1 MLLPKTTPGLHW
13 RGIEPPLALSDY
25 RLIAFDMDSTL
36 ISIETLDEMADLM
49 GRKAEVAALTEA
61 AMRGEIVDYKQSLR
75 ERVALLAGM
84 PEAALDEVY
93 EQRLRINPGAE
104 TLIAA
109 CKAAGLTCLLVTGG
123 FTCFTDRLRVRL
135 GLDDVR
141 ANVLEVEDGRLTG
154 RLLPQAWGDICDGEE
169 KRRKLLEVCAALGVG
184 PERANA
190 VGDGANDLPM
200 MRAAGLSVGYR
211 AKPAVRQE
219 VNVAI
224 DTGGLDR
231 LLELFRPSS
240 CFPDV

>member
-1 MLLPKTTPGLHW
+1 MPLSSAHPGVQC
-13 RGIEPPLALSDY
+13 RGITPPLSLSDFNV
-25 RLIAFDMDSTL
+25 IAFDMDSTL

-49 GRKAEVAALTEA
+49 GKKAEVAALTEA
-61 AMRGEIVDYKQSLR
+61 AMRGDIVDYKQSLR

-84 PEAALDEVY
+84 PQALLDEVY
-93 EQRLRINPGAE
+93 EQRVRINPGAE

-141 ANVLEVEDGRLTG
+141 ANVLEIIDGRLTG
-154 RLLPQAWGDICDGEE
+154 KLLPQPWGDICDGEQ
-169 KRRKLLEVCAALGVG
+169 KRLKLLEVCAQLGVG
-184 PERANA
+184 PERAIA

-200 MRAAGLSVGYR
+200 MRVAGVSVGYH
-211 AKPAVRQE
+211 AKPAVRQQ

-224 DTGGLDR
+224 DAGGLDQ
-231 LLELFRPSS
+231 LLTVIRTEHTK
-240 CFPDV
+240 

>member
-1 MLLPKTTPGLHW
+1 MLLPTTIPGLQW

-25 RLIAFDMDSTL
+25 KLIAFDMDSTL
-36 ISIETLDEMADLM
+36 ISIETLDEMADLV
-49 GRKAEVAALTEA
+49 GKKAEVAALTEA

-84 PEAALDEVY
+84 PAAALDEVY
-93 EQRLRINPGAE
+93 ERRLRINPGAE
-104 TLIAA
+104 ALIAA
-109 CKAAGLTCLLVTGG
+109 CKAAGLRCLLVTGG
-123 FTCFTDRLRVRL
+123 FTCFTDRLRARL

-141 ANVLEVEDGRLTG
+141 ANVLEVRDGHLTG
-154 RLLPQAWGDICDGEE
+154 RLLPQPWGDICDGEE
-169 KRRKLLEVCAALGVG
+169 KRRKLLEVCASLGTG
-184 PERANA
+184 PERAIA

-224 DTGGLDR
+224 DEGGLDR
-231 LLELFRPSS
+231 LLELF
-240 CFPDV
+240 

>member
-1 MLLPKTTPGLHW
+1 MLLPTTIPGLQW

-25 RLIAFDMDSTL
+25 KLIAFDMDSTL
-36 ISIETLDEMADLM
+36 ISIETLDEMADLV
-49 GRKAEVAALTEA
+49 GKKAEVAALTEA

-93 EQRLRINPGAE
+93 ERRLRINPGAE
-104 TLIAA
+104 ALIAA
-109 CKAAGLTCLLVTGG
+109 CKAAGLRCLLVTGG
-123 FTCFTDRLRVRL
+123 FTCFTDRLRARL

-141 ANVLEVEDGRLTG
+141 ANVLEVRDGRLTG
-154 RLLPQAWGDICDGEE
+154 RLLPQPWGDICDGEE
-169 KRRKLLEVCAALGVG
+169 KRRKLLEVCASLGTG
-184 PERANA
+184 PERAIA

-224 DTGGLDR
+224 DEGGLDR
-231 LLELFRPSS
+231 LLELF
-240 CFPDV
+240 

>member
-1 MLLPKTTPGLHW
+1 MALPTTIPGLHW
-13 RGIEPPLALSDY
+13 RGIEPPFALSDY
-25 RLIAFDMDSTL
+25 KLIAFDMDSTL

-49 GRKAEVAALTEA
+49 GKKAEVAALTEA
-61 AMRGEIVDYKQSLR
+61 AMRGEIADYKQSLR
-75 ERVALLAGM
+75 ERVALLGGM

-109 CKAAGLTCLLVTGG
+109 CKKAGLACLLVTGG

-141 ANVLEVEDGRLTG
+141 ANVLEVRDGVLTG
-154 RLLPQAWGDICDGEE
+154 RLLPQDWGDICDGEE
-169 KRRKLLEVCAALGVG
+169 KRRKLLEACAALGVG
-184 PERANA
+184 PERAIA

-219 VNVAI
+219 VDVAI
-224 DTGGLDR
+224 DEGGLDR
-231 LLELFRPSS
+231 LLELFA
-240 CFPDV
+240 

>member
-1 MLLPKTTPGLHW
+1 MHSASTTPGLSW
-13 RGIEPPLALSDY
+13 RGITPPLALTDY
-25 RLIAFDMDSTL
+25 KLIAFDMDSTL

-49 GRKAEVAALTEA
+49 GKKAEVAALTEA
-61 AMRGEIVDYKQSLR
+61 AMRGEIKDYKQSLR

-93 EQRLRINPGAE
+93 EQRVRINPGAE

-141 ANVLEVEDGRLTG
+141 ANVLEIVDGRLTG

-184 PERANA
+184 PERAIA
-190 VGDGANDLPM
+190 VGAGAHDLPM
-200 MRAAGLSVGYR
+200 LRAAGRSVGYR
-211 AKPAVRQE
+211 AKPAVRAE

-224 DTGGLDR
+224 DEGGLDR
-231 LLELFRPSS
+231 LLELMAR
-240 CFPDV
+240 

>member
-1 MLLPKTTPGLHW
+1 MFASSTVPGLSW
-13 RGIEPPLALSDY
+13 RGITVPLTLTDY
-25 RLIAFDMDSTL
+25 KVIAFDMDSTL

-49 GRKAEVAALTEA
+49 GKKAEVAALTEA
-61 AMRGEIVDYKQSLR
+61 AMRGDIVDYKQSLR

-104 TLIAA
+104 ALIAA

-141 ANVLEVEDGRLTG
+141 ANVLEVADGRLTG

-169 KRRKLLEVCAALGVG
+169 KRRKLLEVCTALGVG
-184 PERANA
+184 PERAIA

-219 VNVAI
+219 VMVAI
-224 DTGGLDR
+224 DEGGLDR
-231 LLELFRPSS
+231 LLELTQGN
-240 CFPDV
+240 

>member
-1 MLLPKTTPGLHW
+1 MHSASTTSGLLW
-13 RGIEPPLALSDY
+13 RGIAPPLALTDY
-25 RLIAFDMDSTL
+25 KLIAFDMDSTL

-49 GRKAEVAALTEA
+49 GKKAEVAALTEA
-61 AMRGEIVDYKQSLR
+61 AMRGEIKDYKQSLR

-93 EQRLRINPGAE
+93 EQRVRINPGAE

-141 ANVLEVEDGRLTG
+141 ANVLEIVDGRLTG

-169 KRRKLLEVCAALGVG
+169 KRRKLLEVCASLGVG
-184 PERANA
+184 PERAIA

-200 MRAAGLSVGYR
+200 MGEAGLSVAYH
-211 AKPAVRQE
+211 AKPKVREQAM
-219 VNVAI
+219 VAI
-224 DTGGLDR
+224 NEGGLDR
-231 LLELFRPSS
+231 VLEVLK
-240 CFPDV
+240 

>member
-1 MLLPKTTPGLHW
+1 MLSSSSIPGVQW
-13 RGIEPPLALSDY
+13 RGITPPLSLSDF
-25 RLIAFDMDSTL
+25 RVIAFDMDSTL

-49 GRKAEVAALTEA
+49 GKKAQVAALTEA
-61 AMRGEIVDYKQSLR
+61 AMRGDIVDYKQSLR

-84 PEAALDEVY
+84 PAAMLNEVY
-93 EQRLRINPGAE
+93 DARVRINPGAE

-109 CKAAGLTCLLVTGG
+109 CKAEGLTCLLVTGG

-141 ANVLEVEDGRLTG
+141 ANVLEIVDGRLTG
-154 RLLPQAWGDICDGEE
+154 RLLPQPWGDICDGEQ
-169 KRRKLLEVCAALGVG
+169 KRMKLLEVCAQRGVG
-184 PERANA
+184 PERAIA

-200 MRAAGLSVGYR
+200 MRVAGLSVGYH

-224 DTGGLDR
+224 NEGGLDQ
-231 LLELFRPSS
+231 LLKVIRT
-240 CFPDV
+240 DHTK

>member
-1 MLLPKTTPGLHW
+1 MHSASTIPGLLW
-13 RGIEPPLALSDY
+13 RGVAPTLALTDY
-25 RLIAFDMDSTL
+25 KLIAFDMDSTL

-49 GRKAEVAALTEA
+49 GKKAEVAALTEA
-61 AMRGEIVDYKQSLR
+61 AMRGETKDYKQSLR

-93 EQRLRINPGAE
+93 EQRVRLNPGAE

-141 ANVLEVEDGRLTG
+141 ANVLEIVDGRLTG
-154 RLLPQAWGDICDGEE
+154 RLLPQVWGDICDGEE
-169 KRRKLLEVCAALGVG
+169 KRRKLLEVCASLGVG
-184 PERANA
+184 PERAIA

-211 AKPAVRQE
+211 AKPAVREE

-224 DTGGLDR
+224 DEGGLDR
-231 LLELFRPSS
+231 LLELMAR
-240 CFPDV
+240 

>member
-1 MLLPKTTPGLHW
+1 MLHSTPPAGLQW
-13 RGIEPPLALSDY
+13 RGITPPLALSDY
-25 RLIAFDMDSTL
+25 RVIAFDMDSTL

-49 GRKAEVAALTEA
+49 GKKAEVAALTEA

-75 ERVALLAGM
+75 DRVALLAGM
-84 PEAALDEVY
+84 PEALLDEVY
-93 EQRLRINPGAE
+93 NERVQINPGAE

-141 ANVLEVEDGRLTG
+141 ANVLEVVDGRMTG

-169 KRRKLLEVCAALGVG
+169 KRRKLAEVCASLGVG
-184 PERANA
+184 TERAIA

-200 MRAAGLSVGYR
+200 MRAAGLSVGYH
-211 AKPAVRQE
+211 AKPAVRLE

-224 DTGGLDR
+224 DEGGLDR
-231 LLELFRPSS
+231 LLTLFKIE
-240 CFPDV
+240 DAA

>member
-1 MLLPKTTPGLHW
+1 MALPTTIPGLHW

-25 RLIAFDMDSTL
+25 KLIAFDMDSTL

-49 GRKAEVAALTEA
+49 GKKAEVAALTEA
-61 AMRGEIVDYKQSLR
+61 AMRGEIADYKQSLR

-109 CKAAGLTCLLVTGG
+109 CKKAGLACLLVTGG

-141 ANVLEVEDGRLTG
+141 ANVLEVRDGVLTG
-154 RLLPQAWGDICDGEE
+154 RLLPQDWGDICDGDE
-169 KRRKLLEVCAALGVG
+169 KRRKLLEACAALGVG
-184 PERANA
+184 PERAIA

-219 VNVAI
+219 VDVAI
-224 DTGGLDR
+224 DEGGLDR
-231 LLELFRPSS
+231 LLELFA
-240 CFPDV
+240 

>member
-1 MLLPKTTPGLHW
+1 MLHSSTAAGLQW
-13 RGIEPPLALSDY
+13 RGIAPPLALSDY
-25 RLIAFDMDSTL
+25 RVIAFDMDSTL

-49 GRKAEVAALTEA
+49 GKKAEVAALTEA

-75 ERVALLAGM
+75 DRVALLAGM
-84 PEAALDEVY
+84 PEGLLDEVY
-93 EQRLRINPGAE
+93 AQRVRINPGAE
-104 TLIAA
+104 ALIAA

-123 FTCFTDRLRVRL
+123 FTCFTDPLRARL

-141 ANVLEVEDGRLTG
+141 ANVLEVLDGRLTG

-169 KRRKLLEVCAALGVG
+169 KRRKLAEVCAARGVG
-184 PERANA
+184 PERAIA

-211 AKPAVRQE
+211 AKPAVRLE

-224 DTGGLDR
+224 DEGGLDR
-231 LLELFRPSS
+231 LLELFRPEHAS
-240 CFPDV
+240 

>member
-1 MLLPKTTPGLHW
+1 MFPSAIPGVQW
-13 RGIEPPLALSDY
+13 RGITPPLALSDY
-25 RLIAFDMDSTL
+25 AVIAFDMDSTL

-49 GRKAEVAALTEA
+49 GKKAEVAALTEA
-61 AMRGEIVDYKQSLR
+61 AMRGDIVDYKQSLR
-75 ERVALLAGM
+75 DRVALLAGM
-84 PEAALDEVY
+84 PEALLDEVY
-93 EQRLRINPGAE
+93 EQRVRITPGAE

-141 ANVLEVEDGRLTG
+141 ANVLDIVDGRLTG
-154 RLLPQAWGDICDGEE
+154 KLLPQAWGDICDGEE
-169 KRRKLLEVCAALGVG
+169 KRRKLLEVCAQRGVG
-184 PERANA
+184 PERAIA

-200 MRAAGLSVGYR
+200 MRAAGLSVGYH

-224 DTGGLDR
+224 DEGGLDQ
-231 LLELFRPSS
+231 LLALIRTE
-240 CFPDV
+240 DAK

>member
-1 MLLPKTTPGLHW
+1 MFASSTVPGLSW
-13 RGIEPPLALSDY
+13 RGITPPLALSDY
-25 RLIAFDMDSTL
+25 KVIAFDMDSTL

-49 GRKAEVAALTEA
+49 GKKAEVAALTEA

-75 ERVALLAGM
+75 DRVALLAGM

-104 TLIAA
+104 ALIAA

-123 FTCFTDRLRVRL
+123 FTCFTDRLRLRL

-141 ANVLEVEDGRLTG
+141 ANVLEVTQGRLTG
-154 RLLPQAWGDICDGEE
+154 RLLPQGWGDICDGNE
-169 KRRKLLEVCAALGVG
+169 KRRKLLEVCASLGVG
-184 PERANA
+184 PERAIA

-219 VNVAI
+219 AMVAI
-224 DTGGLDR
+224 DEGGLDR
-231 LLELFRPSS
+231 LLELMRRN
-240 CFPDV
+240 

>member
-1 MLLPKTTPGLHW
+1 MPAFPTAPGLHW
-13 RGIEPPLALSDY
+13 RGIVPPLALADY
-25 RLIAFDMDSTL
+25 KVIAFDMDSTL

-61 AMRGEIVDYKQSLR
+61 AMRGDIVDYKQSLR
-75 ERVALLAGM
+75 DRVALLAGM

-141 ANVLEVEDGRLTG
+141 ANVLEVREGRLTG

-169 KRRKLLEVCAALGVG
+169 KRRKLLEVCASLGVG
-184 PERANA
+184 PERAIA

-211 AKPAVRQE
+211 AKPAVRRE
-219 VNVAI
+219 VAVAI
-224 DTGGLDR
+224 DDGGLDR
-231 LLELFRPSS
+231 LLQLFL
-240 CFPDV
+240 